1 MRSDTLLTYRHAD
14 GEGTSGGR
22 IPGRKRKLKI
32 ALPKQ
37 IPAHLAALTA
47 YAVLEFAMPVG
58 KAVMREPQLTP
69 GVVTFFRLSGT
80 AALFWLL
87 SLFTRRERVPGRDLV
102 RLLLASLFGIVFCQG
117 LTFYGLA
124 QTSPLHVA
132 VICNSTPMIALALSA
147 AFIRF
152 LETLHW

>member
-69 GVVTFFRLSGT
+69 GVVAFF
-80 AALFWLL
+80 
-87 SLFTRRERVPGRDLV
+87 GR
-102 RLLLASLFGIVFCQG
+102 
-117 LTFYGLA
+117 
-124 QTSPLHVA
+124 
-132 VICNSTPMIALALSA
+132 
-147 AFIRF
+147 
-152 LETLHW
+152 